1 MSGQIISG
9 KEIAAKKREEIKA
22 KVEQL
27 KAKGIQPG
35 LAVILVGDDQASERY
50 VRNKQKACEE
60 VGMYS
65 LLQKY
70 DSDITEEFLI
80 GKIKELNNNPD
91 IHGILVQLPL
101 PKHIDP
107 QVVIETISAEK
118 DVDGFHPV
126 NVGKLVIGE
135 DGFIPCTPYGIMVM
149 LEEINYDL
157 TGKRAVVVGRSNI
170 VGKPMGQL
178 LLQKNATVTYC
189 HSKTED
195 LPSVTREADVLVSA
209 VGIAN
214 FITADHVKDGAVV
227 IDVGMNRDENGKLC
241 GDVLYDAV
249 KDKAS
254 YITPVPGGVGPMTIT
269 MLLQNTL
276 KAAERIQKS
285 K

>member
-9 KEIAAKKREEIKA
+9 KEIAAKKREEIKL
-22 KVEQL
+22 KVKKL
-27 KAKGIQPG
+27 KEKGIQPG

-60 VGMYS
+60 VGIYS
-65 LLQKY
+65 LLQRY
-70 DSDITEEFLI
+70 DSHITEAFLI
-80 GKIKELNNNPD
+80 EKIKELNHNPD

-107 QVVIETISAEK
+107 QIVIETISADK
-118 DVDGFHPV
+118 DVDGFHPI

-135 DGFIPCTPYGIMVM
+135 DSFIPCTPFGIMVM
-149 LEEINYDL
+149 LEDINYDL

-189 HSKTED
+189 HSKTAN

-214 FITADHVKDGAVV
+214 FITAEHVKEGAVV

-241 GDVLYDAV
+241 GDVLFEEV

-269 MLLQNTL
+269 MLLENTL
-276 KAAERIQKS
+276 KAAGKLQKVN
-285 K
+285 

>member
-9 KEIAAKKREEIKA
+9 KEIAAKKREEIKL
-22 KVEQL
+22 KVKKL
-27 KAKGIQPG
+27 KEKGIQPG

-60 VGMYS
+60 VGIYS
-65 LLQKY
+65 LLQRY
-70 DSDITEEFLI
+70 DSHITEAFLI
-80 GKIKELNNNPD
+80 EKIKELNHNPD

-107 QVVIETISAEK
+107 QIVIETISADK
-118 DVDGFHPV
+118 DVDGFHPI

-135 DGFIPCTPYGIMVM
+135 DSFIPCTPFGIMVM
-149 LEEINYDL
+149 LEDINYDL

-189 HSKTED
+189 HSKTAN

-214 FITADHVKDGAVV
+214 FITAEHVKEGAVV

-241 GDVLYDAV
+241 GDVLFEEV

-269 MLLQNTL
+269 MLLENTL
-276 KAAERIQKS
+276 KAAEKLQKVN
-285 K
+285 